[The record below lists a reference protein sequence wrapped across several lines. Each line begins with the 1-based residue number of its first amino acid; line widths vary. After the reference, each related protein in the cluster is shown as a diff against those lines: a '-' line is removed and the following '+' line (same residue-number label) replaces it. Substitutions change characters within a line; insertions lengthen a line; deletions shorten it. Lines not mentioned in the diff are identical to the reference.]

1 MKKNIDIPD
10 DIRWELEALALQE
23 KKDLKNYIQD
33 VLISLVKSN
42 GFEKTEVRGQK
53 LKKKK

>member
-23 KKDLKNYIQD
+23 KK
-33 VLISLVKSN
+33 
-42 GFEKTEVRGQK
+42 GFENIYPRCSYFSCEWAK
-53 LKKKK
+53 